1 MCICSIS
8 SFLKRNLNNKIQY
21 LDLKN
26 GINEILQ
33 IEIQTEKYL
42 EKFTK
47 NTAIILKNYSNEID
61 SLLKN
66 VRICDPAIGSGAFP
80 VSMMNI
86 IVKIRKSMKLLKNQN
101 LENIDYNLKYQF
113 IKRNIFGVDIDKSAV
128 DIAKLRLWLSLI
140 IDEENYEKIN
150 TLPNLDYKILQGN
163 SLFDDFG
170 GEVDFSKNK
179 QETFDSFFL
188 KKKI

>member
-47 NTAIILKNYSNEID
+47 NTAVILKNYSNEID

-66 VRICDPAIGSGAFP
+66 VRICDPAIGSGAFQL
-80 VSMMNI
+80 SMMNI
-86 IVKIRKSMKLLKNQN
+86 IVKIRKSMKLLK
-101 LENIDYNLKYQF
+101 
-113 IKRNIFGVDIDKSAV
+113 IKS
-128 DIAKLRLWLSLI
+128 
-140 IDEENYEKIN
+140 
-150 TLPNLDYKILQGN
+150 
-163 SLFDDFG
+163 
-170 GEVDFSKNK
+170 
-179 QETFDSFFL
+179 
-188 KKKI
+188 